1 MKKILVSFIA
11 MMAVA
16 SSAWAA
22 ETMNMHDQVNNA
34 QAPAHQ
40 MQSSA
45 EKSAVQGESMKMMD
59 MSGHDQAA
67 MSHEMMQ
74 NGNSA
79 AHQDMAEMHKKM
91 MKSKPENTQE
101 TAKPFSEMNEHEKA
115 AVVYLPLFISSR
127 LKSIAARSPRINP
140 QLHLSDPHLTPKSLA
155 YAPVRE
161 RFFPIYQTLTLKRW
175 KYLTNTVT

>member
-22 ETMNMHDQVNNA
+22 ETMNM
-34 QAPAHQ
+34 P
-40 MQSSA
+40 
-45 EKSAVQGESMKMMD
+45 VQGESMKMMD

-91 MKSKPENTQE
+91 MKAKPENTQE
-101 TAKPFSEMNEHEKA
+101 TAKPFSEMSEHEKA
-115 AVVYLPLFISSR
+115 AVVHEKANNGQSSVIHQQQAE
-127 LKSIAARSPRINP
+127 KHRSQITQN
-140 QLHLSDPHLTPKSLA
+140 
-155 YAPVRE
+155 
-161 RFFPIYQTLTLKRW
+161 
-175 KYLTNTVT
+175 

>member
-1 MKKILVSFIA
+1 MKKILVSFVAI
-11 MMAVA
+11 MAVA
-16 SSAWAA
+16 SSAVAA

-45 EKSAVQGESMKMMD
+45 EKSAVQGDSMTMMD

-74 NGNSA
+74 NGNAS
-79 AHQDMAEMHKKM
+79 AHQAWRKCIKM
-91 MKSKPENTQE
+91 MKGKSGATNE
-101 TAKPFSEMNEHEKA
+101 TAKSFSEMNEHEKPLLCMRRRIM
-115 AVVYLPLFISSR
+115 VSLPLFISSR

-140 QLHLSDPHLTPKSLA
+140 QLHL
-155 YAPVRE
+155 
-161 RFFPIYQTLTLKRW
+161 
-175 KYLTNTVT
+175 

>member
-16 SSAWAA
+16 SSAMAS

-40 MQSSA
+40 MQSSTV
-45 EKSAVQGESMKMMD
+45 KSTVEGESMKMMD

-74 NGNSA
+74 NGNAS

-91 MKSKPENTQE
+91 MNAKPGATNE
-101 TAKPFSEMNEHEKA
+101 TAKSFSEMSEHEKA
-115 AVVYLPLFISSR
+115 AVVHEKANNGQSSVVHQQQAE
-127 LKSIAARSPRINP
+127 KHRSQITQN
-140 QLHLSDPHLTPKSLA
+140 
-155 YAPVRE
+155 
-161 RFFPIYQTLTLKRW
+161 
-175 KYLTNTVT
+175 

>member
-45 EKSAVQGESMKMMD
+45 EKSAIQGDSMTMMD
-59 MSGHDQAA
+59 MSSHDQAA
-67 MSHEMMQ
+67 MSHDMMQ
-74 NGNSA
+74 NSNSA

-91 MKSKPENTQE
+91 MK
-101 TAKPFSEMNEHEKA
+101 AKPGATNESKR
-115 AVVYLPLFISSR
+115 AVRTV
-127 LKSIAARSPRINP
+127 
-140 QLHLSDPHLTPKSLA
+140 LTK
-155 YAPVRE
+155 
-161 RFFPIYQTLTLKRW
+161 
-175 KYLTNTVT
+175 

>member
-1 MKKILVSFIA
+1 
-11 MMAVA
+11 
-16 SSAWAA
+16 
-22 ETMNMHDQVNNA
+22 MNMHDQVNNA

-45 EKSAVQGESMKMMD
+45 EKVQFRGEHEMMD

-91 MKSKPENTQE
+91 MKAKPENTQE
-101 TAKPFSEMNEHEKA
+101 TAKPFSEMSEHEKA
-115 AVVYLPLFISSR
+115 AVVHEKANNGQSSVIHQQQAE
-127 LKSIAARSPRINP
+127 KHRSQITQN
-140 QLHLSDPHLTPKSLA
+140 
-155 YAPVRE
+155 
-161 RFFPIYQTLTLKRW
+161 
-175 KYLTNTVT
+175 

>member
-45 EKSAVQGESMKMMD
+45 EKSAVQG
-59 MSGHDQAA
+59 G
-67 MSHEMMQ
+67 
-74 NGNSA
+74 
-79 AHQDMAEMHKKM
+79 
-91 MKSKPENTQE
+91 
-101 TAKPFSEMNEHEKA
+101 EHENDG
-115 AVVYLPLFISSR
+115 YERSR
-127 LKSIAARSPRINP
+127 SGRNVP
-140 QLHLSDPHLTPKSLA
+140 
-155 YAPVRE
+155 
-161 RFFPIYQTLTLKRW
+161 
-175 KYLTNTVT
+175 

>member
-45 EKSAVQGESMKMMD
+45 EKSAVQGKR
-59 MSGHDQAA
+59 
-67 MSHEMMQ
+67 
-74 NGNSA
+74 
-79 AHQDMAEMHKKM
+79 
-91 MKSKPENTQE
+91 
-101 TAKPFSEMNEHEKA
+101 
-115 AVVYLPLFISSR
+115 R
-127 LKSIAARSPRINP
+127 LS
-140 QLHLSDPHLTPKSLA
+140 
-155 YAPVRE
+155 
-161 RFFPIYQTLTLKRW
+161 
-175 KYLTNTVT
+175 TVWQILIFLRG

>member
-67 MSHEMMQ
+67 MS
-74 NGNSA
+74 SF
-79 AHQDMAEMHKKM
+79 DAEV
-91 MKSKPENTQE
+91 TG
-101 TAKPFSEMNEHEKA
+101 
-115 AVVYLPLFISSR
+115 LRSR
-127 LKSIAARSPRINP
+127 PGA
-140 QLHLSDPHLTPKSLA
+140 
-155 YAPVRE
+155 
-161 RFFPIYQTLTLKRW
+161 FFL
-175 KYLTNTVT
+175 

>member
-1 MKKILVSFIA
+1 

-45 EKSAVQGESMKMMD
+45 EKSAVQESMKMMD

-74 NGNSA
+74 NILPPIRTWL
-79 AHQDMAEMHKKM
+79 KCIKM
-91 MKSKPENTQE
+91 MKAKPENP
-101 TAKPFSEMNEHEKA
+101 K
-115 AVVYLPLFISSR
+115 L
-127 LKSIAARSPRINP
+127 
-140 QLHLSDPHLTPKSLA
+140 LSHFPK
-155 YAPVRE
+155 
-161 RFFPIYQTLTLKRW
+161 
-175 KYLTNTVT
+175 

>member
-79 AHQDMAEMHKKM
+79 AHQVYRPVGYDVKDIAEVAFWLH
-91 MKSKPENTQE
+91 SVQFARPDQ
-101 TAKPFSEMNEHEKA
+101 
-115 AVVYLPLFISSR
+115 AVQQ
-127 LKSIAARSPRINP
+127 RSPLSSMIRTEEQVVFAAQTDHPQRIFSDVIVR
-140 QLHLSDPHLTPKSLA
+140 LSPA
-155 YAPVRE
+155 IICIVRQRRPLVQGVCE
-161 RFFPIYQTLTLKRW
+161 RFRQF
-175 KYLTNTVT
+175 

>member
-1 MKKILVSFIA
+1 
-11 MMAVA
+11 
-16 SSAWAA
+16 
-22 ETMNMHDQVNNA
+22 
-34 QAPAHQ
+34 
-40 MQSSA
+40 
-45 EKSAVQGESMKMMD
+45 MKMMD

-91 MKSKPENTQE
+91 MKAKPENTQE
-101 TAKPFSEMNEHEKA
+101 TAKPFSEMSEHEKA
-115 AVVYLPLFISSR
+115 AVVHERRIMASLPLFISNR
-127 LKSIAARSPRINP
+127 RKSIAARSPRINP

-161 RFFPIYQTLTLKRW
+161 RFFPYIKL
-175 KYLTNTVT
+175 

>member
-45 EKSAVQGESMKMMD
+45 EKSAVQGES
-59 MSGHDQAA
+59 
-67 MSHEMMQ
+67 
-74 NGNSA
+74 
-79 AHQDMAEMHKKM
+79 
-91 MKSKPENTQE
+91 SKR
-101 TAKPFSEMNEHEKA
+101 
-115 AVVYLPLFISSR
+115 R
-127 LKSIAARSPRINP
+127 LS
-140 QLHLSDPHLTPKSLA
+140 
-155 YAPVRE
+155 
-161 RFFPIYQTLTLKRW
+161 
-175 KYLTNTVT
+175 TVWQILIFLRG